1 MGTLERLAGKLAD
14 DTFKAMKETGEDRLY
29 TEVAKVL
36 AASSQTLEEAFLT
49 EVRIRMAAATAF
61 KFLETKLADTRQ
73 KAKQQAAPKAPTE

>member
-49 EVRIRMAAATAF
+49 EMRVRLSERTAREFLNRKLAEAATA
-61 KFLETKLADTRQ
+61 KTQ
-73 KAKQQAAPKAPTE
+73 PPSPKAG